1 MWLLYFIN
9 GFNQSI
15 TGNLAPFITSEFEAH
30 SLVPLISVVS
40 SIMGAATYM
49 PLAKILNLWDRWV
62 GFALMAGF
70 ATLGLILA
78 ASCNGIGVYCASQV
92 FYSIGFTGMTFS
104 IDVITADTSS
114 LKDRGLAYAFTS
126 SPYIITAYAGPAA
139 AAKFYANNWRWAY
152 GSFAIILPCFAVP
165 MVGILNYAKRQAKAK
180 GLLPPAPPKSGRTFA
195 QSFKHYVIEFD
206 GESSS
211 SQHCFLHEL
220 QTDRN
225 FQSSARSFS
234 SPALSCFCS
243 HSTSLEPS
251 PTRGAM
257 AVSSPCWFSV

>member
-104 IDVITADTSS
+104 IDVINRF
-114 LKDRGLAYAFTS
+114 KR
-126 SPYIITAYAGPAA
+126 
-139 AAKFYANNWRWAY
+139 K
-152 GSFAIILPCFAVP
+152 
-165 MVGILNYAKRQAKAK
+165 MV
-180 GLLPPAPPKSGRTFA
+180 
-195 QSFKHYVIEFD
+195 SFKLTSI
-206 GESSS
+206 
-211 SQHCFLHEL
+211 
-220 QTDRN
+220 
-225 FQSSARSFS
+225 
-234 SPALSCFCS
+234 ALAAC
-243 HSTSLEPS
+243 HIL
-251 PTRGAM
+251 GAV
-257 AVSSPCWFSV
+257 AQGAERIKVCCQY

>member
-126 SPYIITAYAGPAA
+126 SHHHRV
-139 AAKFYANNWRWAY
+139 RWT
-152 GSFAIILPCFAVP
+152 GRCCQILREQLALGVR
-165 MVGILNYAKRQAKAK
+165 ILRDHLA
-180 GLLPPAPPKSGRTFA
+180 LLRCPHGRHF
-195 QSFKHYVIEFD
+195 
-206 GESSS
+206 
-211 SQHCFLHEL
+211 EL
-220 QTDRN
+220 REET
-225 FQSSARSFS
+225 
-234 SPALSCFCS
+234 
-243 HSTSLEPS
+243 
-251 PTRGAM
+251 G
-257 AVSSPCWFSV
+257 